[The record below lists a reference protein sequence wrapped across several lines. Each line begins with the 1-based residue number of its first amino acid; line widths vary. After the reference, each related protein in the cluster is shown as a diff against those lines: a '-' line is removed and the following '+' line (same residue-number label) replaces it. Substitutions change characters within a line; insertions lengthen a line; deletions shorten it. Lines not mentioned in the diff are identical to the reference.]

1 MPTRLRI
8 GRFRHLPPYVA
19 ASFAAPRCPMCA
31 SRADTRWC
39 RRGVTLIEL
48 ILTLALAVVLMSLVG
63 TAFTFYATKLDT
75 RDTELRRVQLAHAI
89 LDMMADDLRASLYPP
104 EFDDAALSAMLSGS
118 APPSGAGE
126 DLSAA
131 GLDDLS
137 GAGTSS
143 STLSDEPTVET
154 ADLAA
159 GTSTTSRPGLIGNQ
173 TQIQFDVSR
182 LPRIEEYQTM
192 MASAMAAGNA
202 TGQKV
207 DIPSD
212 IKTVTYY
219 LQPNGG
225 GVTDPLDAVAA
236 GGATAGSTAAAQLGS
251 ASNGGLVRR
260 SLDRA
265 ITKWSQENGATISLL
280 SSGDLLATEVV
291 GLEFRYWDGMQ
302 WQIYWDSDEMG
313 TLPMAIQVNLTMLEA
328 GATAAESGAT
338 GVAPATREYQQV
350 IRLPAGRPVETT
362 SDLSAAGL

>member
-1 MPTRLRI
+1 MPTDLNV
-8 GRFRHLPPYVA
+8 GRVRDLPSCLA
-19 ASFAAPRCPMCA
+19 ASLAA
-31 SRADTRWC
+31 TR

-48 ILTLALAVVLMSLVG
+48 LLTLALAVVLMSLVG

-89 LDMMADDLRASLYPP
+89 LDMMADDLRAALHPAK
-104 EFDDAALSAMLSGS
+104 FDDAALSAMLSGS
-118 APPSGAGE
+118 APSPGAGE

-137 GAGTSS
+137 GAESS
-143 STLSDEPTVET
+143 STTLSAESTVET
-154 ADLAA
+154 TDLSA

-192 MASAMAAGNA
+192 MASAMAMGNA

-207 DIPSD
+207 DVPSD

-219 LQPNGG
+219 LQPAGG
-225 GVTDPLDAVAA
+225 GVTDPLDALAA
-236 GGATAGSTAAAQLGS
+236 GGATAAAQAAA
-251 ASNGGLVRR
+251 ANNGGLVRR

-265 ITKWSQENGATISLL
+265 ITKWSQENGAMMSLL

-313 TLPMAIQVNLTMLEA
+313 ALPMAVQVNLTMLEA
-328 GATAAESGAT
+328 GAATAEAGGIGAES
-338 GVAPATREYQQV
+338 ATREYQQV

-362 SDLSAAGL
+362 SDLSAVGL